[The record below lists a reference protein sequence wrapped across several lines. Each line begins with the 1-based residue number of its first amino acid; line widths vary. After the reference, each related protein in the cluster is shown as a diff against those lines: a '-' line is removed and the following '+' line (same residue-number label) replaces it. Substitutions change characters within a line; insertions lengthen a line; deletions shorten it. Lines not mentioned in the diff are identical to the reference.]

1 MRVDDGS
8 TPVRGGMRGRV
19 ARVVLWP
26 FKLALWI
33 VAAVIA
39 IIVAIIRAP
48 FVVIGRVW
56 RWLELWALFDGDKA
70 ARDQADW
77 KLR

>member
-19 ARVVLWP
+19 ARAILWP
-26 FKLALWI
+26 VKLALW
-33 VAAVIA
+33 VMAAVLA
-39 IIVAIIRAP
+39 ILVAVSRAP
-48 FVVIGRVW
+48 FWLAGRAW
-56 RWLELWALFDGDKA
+56 RWLELWAVFDGDKA
-70 ARDQADW
+70 AREQAEW